1 MHTEETTMSNTIG
14 NGTALDRI
22 RAPRTKSIHRAIDF
36 TSDGTTVGF
45 QIQEDGP
52 DGPTSSTVMVTS
64 SNGAIDVQAVEESLR
79 LGDKTYHI
87 ENGSQAPD
95 LDNRWDR
102 EDLADFAANPQPPIG
117 ILDSLKRCIGGF
129 IGLSA
134 PGAYGLMAAWI
145 LMTYF
150 THLFTAVPYLF
161 LFGPKSSGKSKALE
175 LLGLLSFNG
184 KTMERTTLAAL
195 SHLTDSLRSTIIWD
209 QAENLL
215 GDLIGI
221 LAGGYKRIGATRYIF
236 EKIKGIRRAL
246 GFSVYGPK
254 AFGSTKPLNPDLLDR
269 NIQFNMQRTDQPL
282 PDIIGHESEIRACR
296 HACYRFLLTKRPDV
310 QAHYAAIP
318 STGTR
323 QNEIWRPLEAVL
335 RAADTSDVEI
345 SQIKAVFDA
354 ATARTKATL
363 SLTEEALF
371 QVLYDQSLEADASGD
386 FVMKPDDI
394 IARMHRILKK
404 SDVPSAQ
411 QLGRMI
417 NRYGLATSSKPRTR
431 HKTIHYTFNADRVR
445 NLAGIYAE
453 TLAIRETISTVPSTT
468 ITQHPVIEME
478 MEDSTCQEKRDF
490 QQWI

>member
-1 MHTEETTMSNTIG
+1 MTPNNG
-14 NGTALDRI
+14 NVTALDRI
-22 RAPRTKSIHRAIDF
+22 MAPRTLLIHRAIDF
-36 TSDGTTVGF
+36 TPDGTTVGF
-45 QIQEDGP
+45 QVQEDGP

-323 QNEIWRPLEAVL
+323 QNELWRPLEAVL
-335 RAADTSDVEI
+335 RAADASDVEI

-371 QVLYDQSLEADASGD
+371 QVLYDQSFEVDAPAE

-394 IARMHRILKK
+394 LSKMKK
-404 SDVPSAQ
+404 IIPERDIPSPQ
-411 QLGRMI
+411 QLGRMLGK
-417 NRYGLATSSKPRTR
+417 YGLARDKKARTR
-431 HKTIHYTFNADRVR
+431 LKTINYAFNVDHVR

-453 TLAIRETISTVPSTT
+453 TLAIRETIDTVPSTST
-468 ITQHPVIEME
+468 IIQQPVIDKK
-478 MEDSTCQEKRDF
+478 MEDSTCQTKDY